1 MPFGLTNAL
10 AIFCILI
17 NKALAPFLNHFVVV
31 YLDDIVIYS
40 KIIEEYVRHSREL
53 FRTLRDNELYVKKE
67 KCSFTQLEVP
77 FLGNIFGKGKLRMV
91 LAKVKAIFE

>member
-40 KIIEEYVRHSREL
+40 KAMEEHARHFRKL
-53 FRTLRDNELYVKKE
+53 FQTLRDNELCVRKG
-67 KCSFTQLEVP
+67 KCSFIQKELP
-77 FLGNIFGKGKLRMV
+77 FLGHFIGKGKQLIG